1 MFDRR
6 RFIKACAL
14 FAAGASTIALTGCG
28 DPETPEE
35 VACAFVRALYR
46 GDAAEATKFFHVPAN
61 AKEAELKIA
70 ETKISES
77 AAQAKDSA
85 SKQGGLRDVSIMEPV
100 AKEAV
105 ESGKCR
111 ARVKV
116 AFGNGSSKVETAQ
129 LVKTEKGWLVTF
141 GF

>member
-1 MFDRR
+1 MINRR
-6 RFIKACAL
+6 RFIQASAL
-14 FAAGASTIALTGCG
+14 LIAGASTLALTGCG
-28 DPETPEE
+28 SSKTPED

-46 GDAAEATKFFHVPAN
+46 GDAADARD
-61 AKEAELKIA
+61 AEVKIA
-70 ETKISES
+70 EAKISES

-85 SKQGGLRDVSIMEPV
+85 TKQGGLRDVSIMEPV

-105 ESGKCR
+105 ETGKCR

-129 LVKTEKGWLVTF
+129 LIKTEKGWLVTF
-141 GF
+141 GL